1 MVRYYCVSH
10 AELLDIAD
18 GQCVISSHKRLSNHV
33 DSVGV
38 VSMCVHDVLLLLAEC
53 STSYIFQQH
62 GMSHPLDK
70 DY

>member
-1 MVRYYCVSH
+1 MVSVSSLH
-10 AELLDIAD
+10 TKDFQTMSIAM
-18 GQCVISSHKRLSNHV
+18 
-33 DSVGV
+33 GV